1 MELVYSLIETIAKV
15 VALFACLMAAV
26 AYLTLAERKILGRI
40 QVRYGPN
47 RVGPF
52 GLFQPIADGIKA
64 FFKEDVIP
72 ARADKPLFVIA
83 PMISITAAISLFAV
97 IPFGQYIEI
106 FGRRVTLVIADLD
119 IGLLY
124 VFAVAS
130 LGEYGVVLG
139 GWSGYNKYGLM
150 GSLRAAA
157 QMISYEL
164 ALALS
169 VMGVLMISGT
179 LNLVEIVQQQAG
191 WHWNVFYHFQFFPF
205 IFYIVCALAEI
216 NRTPFDMP
224 EAEAELAC
232 GFNIEYSSMKFA
244 LFFMAEYAHMVAV
257 CAIATTLFLGG
268 WDGPFNLPPS
278 WSWIWFVAKTGILVY
293 FFIWQRGTFP
303 RLRYD
308 QIMRFGW
315 KFLLPLALAN
325 IFVTGLIM
333 VLRGM

>member
-1 MELVYSLIETIAKV
+1 MEQIYFLIEIIAKV
-15 VALFACLMAAV
+15 VVVFAVLMGVV

-64 FFKEDVIP
+64 FFKEDVVP
-72 ARADKPLFVIA
+72 ARADQALFVIA

-97 IPFGQYIEI
+97 IPFGEYID
-106 FGRRVTLVIADLD
+106 FLGRRISLTIANLD

-124 VFAVAS
+124 VFAIAS

-150 GSLRAAA
+150 GALRAAA

-179 LNLVEIVQQQAG
+179 LNLIGIVQHQAG
-191 WHWNVFYHFQFFPF
+191 WHWNVFFQPFAF
-205 IFYIVCALAEI
+205 IFYIICALAEI

-244 LFFMAEYAHMVAV
+244 LFFMAEYAHLVAV

-268 WDGPFNLPPS
+268 WDGPFNLPPAL
-278 WSWIWFVAKTGILVY
+278 SWIWFAVKTGILVY

-315 KFLLPLALAN
+315 KFLLPLTLAN

-333 VLRGM
+333 VLTGA

>member
-1 MELVYSLIETIAKV
+1 MEVIYFLIEVIAKV
-15 VALFACLMAAV
+15 VVVFAVLMGVV

-64 FFKEDVIP
+64 FFKEDVVP
-72 ARADKPLFVIA
+72 ARADQALFVIA

-97 IPFGQYIEI
+97 IPFGEYID
-106 FGRRVTLVIADLD
+106 FLGRRISLVIANLD

-150 GSLRAAA
+150 GALRAAA
-157 QMISYEL
+157 QMISYEI

-179 LNLVEIVQQQAG
+179 LNLVGIVQHQVG
-191 WHWNVFYHFQFFPF
+191 WHWNVFYQPFAF

-244 LFFMAEYAHMVAV
+244 LFFMAEYAHLVAV

-268 WDGPFNLPPS
+268 WDGPFNLPPAL
-278 WSWIWFVAKTGILVY
+278 SWIWFAVKTGILVY
-293 FFIWQRGTFP
+293 FFIWQRATFP

-315 KFLLPLALAN
+315 KFLLPLTLAN
-325 IFVTGLIM
+325 IFITGLIM
-333 VLRGM
+333 VLTGA

>member
-1 MELVYSLIETIAKV
+1 MELVYFLIETIAKV
-15 VALFACLMAAV
+15 VAVFACLMAAV

-47 RVGPF
+47 RVWPF
-52 GLFQPIADGIKA
+52 GLGQPIADGIKA
-64 FFKEDVIP
+64 FFKEDLVP
-72 ARADKPLFVIA
+72 ARADQTLFVIA
-83 PMISITAAISLFAV
+83 PMISMAAAISLFAV
-97 IPFGQYIEI
+97 IPFGQYLEV
-106 FGRRVTLVIADLD
+106 FGRRITFVIADLD

-169 VMGVLMISGT
+169 VMGVLMIAGT
-179 LNLVEIVQQQAG
+179 LNLVGIVEQQAG
-191 WHWNVFYHFQFFPF
+191 WHWNLFYQPFAF

-278 WSWIWFVAKTGILVY
+278 WSWIWFAAKTGILVY
-293 FFIWQRGTFP
+293 FFIWERATFP

-325 IFVTGLIM
+325 IFGTGLYM
-333 VLRGM
+333 VLRG

>member
-1 MELVYSLIETIAKV
+1 MELIYFLIEIIAKV
-15 VALFACLMAAV
+15 VVVFAVLMGVV

-64 FFKEDVIP
+64 FFKEDVVP
-72 ARADKPLFVIA
+72 GRADQTLFVIA

-97 IPFGQYIEI
+97 IPFGEYIELL
-106 FGRRVTLVIADLD
+106 GRRISFTIADLD

-124 VFAVAS
+124 VFAIAS

-150 GSLRAAA
+150 GALRAAA
-157 QMISYEL
+157 QMISYEI

-169 VMGVLMISGT
+169 VMGVLMIAGT
-179 LNLVEIVQQQAG
+179 LNLVGIVQQQAG
-191 WHWNVFYHFQFFPF
+191 WHWNVFVQPFAF

-244 LFFMAEYAHMVAV
+244 LFFMAEYTHLVAV

-278 WSWIWFVAKTGILVY
+278 LSWIWFAAKTGILVY
-293 FFIWQRGTFP
+293 FFIWQRATFP

-315 KFLLPLALAN
+315 KFLLPLTLAN
-325 IFVTGLIM
+325 IFITGLIM
-333 VLRGM
+333 VLTGA

>member
-1 MELVYSLIETIAKV
+1 MEVIYFLIEAIAKV
-15 VALFACLMAAV
+15 VVVFAVLMGAV
-26 AYLTLAERKILGRI
+26 AYLTLAERKILGHI

-47 RVGPF
+47 RVGPY

-64 FFKEDVIP
+64 FFKEDVVP
-72 ARADKPLFVIA
+72 ARADQPLFVIA
-83 PMISITAAISLFAV
+83 PMISIAAAISLFAV
-97 IPFGQYIEI
+97 IPFGEYIEL
-106 FGRRVTLVIADLD
+106 FGRRVSLTIADLD

-124 VFAVAS
+124 VFAIAS

-139 GWSGYNKYGLM
+139 GWSSYNKYGLM

-157 QMISYEL
+157 QMISYEV

-179 LNLVEIVQQQAG
+179 LNLGGIVQQQAG
-191 WHWNVFYHFQFFPF
+191 WHWNVFVQPFAF

-244 LFFMAEYAHMVAV
+244 LFFMAEYAHLVAV

-268 WDGPFNLPPS
+268 WDGPFNLPPALS
-278 WSWIWFVAKTGILVY
+278 WVWFAAKTGILVY
-293 FFIWQRGTFP
+293 FFVWERGTFP

-325 IFVTGLIM
+325 IFVTGLYM
-333 VLRGM
+333 VLTGA

>member
-1 MELVYSLIETIAKV
+1 MELVYFLIEQIVKV
-15 VALFACLMAAV
+15 VLVFAVLMGCV

-52 GLFQPIADGIKA
+52 GLLQPIADGIKT
-64 FFKEDVIP
+64 FFKEDVVP
-72 ARADKPLFVIA
+72 AQADKPLFVIA

-97 IPFGQYIEI
+97 IPFGDVIGF
-106 FGRRVTLVIADLD
+106 FGRRISLVIADLD

-150 GSLRAAA
+150 GALRAAA
-157 QMISYEL
+157 QMISYEI

-169 VMGVLMISGT
+169 VMGVLMIAGT
-179 LNLVEIVQQQAG
+179 LNLVGIVQQQAG
-191 WHWNVFYHFQFFPF
+191 WHWNLFYQPFAF
-205 IFYIVCALAEI
+205 IFYLVCALAEI

-244 LFFMAEYAHMVAV
+244 LFFMAEYAHLIAV

-268 WDGPFNLPPS
+268 WDGPFHLPPTL
-278 WSWIWFVAKTGILVY
+278 SWIWFVAKTGVLVY
-293 FFIWQRGTFP
+293 VFIWQRGTFP

-315 KFLLPLALAN
+315 KFLLPLTLAN

-333 VLRGM
+333 VVRGQ

>member
-1 MELVYSLIETIAKV
+1 MELIYFLIETIAKV
-15 VALFACLMAAV
+15 VAVFACLMAAV
-26 AYLTLAERKILGRI
+26 AYLTLAERKILGHI
-40 QVRYGPN
+40 QVRCGPN

-64 FFKEDVIP
+64 FFKEDLVP

-97 IPFGQYIEI
+97 IPFGEYIEL
-106 FGRRVTLVIADLD
+106 FGRRVSLVIADLD

-124 VFAVAS
+124 VFAIAS

-150 GSLRAAA
+150 GALRAAA

-169 VMGVLMISGT
+169 VMGVLMIAGT
-179 LNLVEIVQQQAG
+179 LNLVGIVQQQAG
-191 WHWNVFYHFQFFPF
+191 WHWNLFYQPFAF
-205 IFYIVCALAEI
+205 IFYLVCALAEI

-244 LFFMAEYAHMVAV
+244 LFFMAEYAHLVAV

-268 WDGPFNLPPS
+268 WDGPFNLPPAL
-278 WSWIWFVAKTGILVY
+278 SWIWFVAKTGILVF
-293 FFIWQRGTFP
+293 FFIWERGTFP

-315 KFLLPLALAN
+315 KFLLPLTLAN
-325 IFVTGLIM
+325 IFGTGLYMI
-333 VLRGM
+333 LTG

>member
-1 MELVYSLIETIAKV
+1 MELIYFLIEIIAKV
-15 VALFACLMAAV
+15 VVVFAVLMGVV

-64 FFKEDVIP
+64 FFKEDVVP
-72 ARADKPLFVIA
+72 GRADQTLFVIA

-97 IPFGQYIEI
+97 IPFGEYIELL
-106 FGRRVTLVIADLD
+106 GRRISFTIADLD

-124 VFAVAS
+124 VFAIAS

-150 GSLRAAA
+150 GALRAAA
-157 QMISYEL
+157 QMISYEI

-169 VMGVLMISGT
+169 VMGVLMIAGT
-179 LNLVEIVQQQAG
+179 LNLVGIVQQQVG
-191 WHWNVFYHFQFFPF
+191 WHWNVFVQPFAF

-244 LFFMAEYAHMVAV
+244 LFFMAEYTHLVAV

-278 WSWIWFVAKTGILVY
+278 LSWIWFAAKTGILVY
-293 FFIWQRGTFP
+293 FFIWQRATFP

-315 KFLLPLALAN
+315 KFLLPLTLAN
-325 IFVTGLIM
+325 IFITGLIM
-333 VLRGM
+333 VLTGA

>member
-1 MELVYSLIETIAKV
+1 V
-15 VALFACLMAAV
+15 V
-26 AYLTLAERKILGRI
+26 
-40 QVRYGPN
+40 
-47 RVGPF
+47 
-52 GLFQPIADGIKA
+52 
-64 FFKEDVIP
+64 P
-72 ARADKPLFVIA
+72 ARADQTLFVIA

-97 IPFGQYIEI
+97 IPFGEYID
-106 FGRRVTLVIADLD
+106 FLGRRISLVIADLD

-124 VFAVAS
+124 VFAIAS

-150 GSLRAAA
+150 GALRAAA

-169 VMGVLMISGT
+169 VMGVLMIAGT

-191 WHWNVFYHFQFFPF
+191 WHWNVFFQPFAF

-268 WDGPFNLPPS
+268 WDGPFNLPPAL
-278 WSWIWFVAKTGILVY
+278 SWIWFAAKTGILVY

-315 KFLLPLALAN
+315 KFLLPLTLAN

-333 VLRGM
+333 VLTGA

>member
-1 MELVYSLIETIAKV
+1 MEVIYFLIEVIAKV
-15 VALFACLMAAV
+15 VVVFAVLMGVV

-64 FFKEDVIP
+64 FFKEDVVP
-72 ARADKPLFVIA
+72 ARADQALFVIA
-83 PMISITAAISLFAV
+83 PMISMTAAISLFAV
-97 IPFGQYIEI
+97 IPFGQYID
-106 FGRRVTLVIADLD
+106 FLGRRISLTIANLD

-139 GWSGYNKYGLM
+139 GWAGYNKYGLM
-150 GSLRAAA
+150 GALRAAA
-157 QMISYEL
+157 QMISYEI

-179 LNLVEIVQQQAG
+179 LNLVGIVQHQVG
-191 WHWNVFYHFQFFPF
+191 WHWNVFFQPFAF

-244 LFFMAEYAHMVAV
+244 LFFMAEYAHLVAV

-268 WDGPFNLPPS
+268 WDGPFHLPPS
-278 WSWIWFVAKTGILVY
+278 LTWIWFVVKTGILVY
-293 FFIWQRGTFP
+293 FFIWQRATFP

-315 KFLLPLALAN
+315 KFLLPLTLAN
-325 IFVTGLIM
+325 IFITGLIM
-333 VLRGM
+333 VLTGA